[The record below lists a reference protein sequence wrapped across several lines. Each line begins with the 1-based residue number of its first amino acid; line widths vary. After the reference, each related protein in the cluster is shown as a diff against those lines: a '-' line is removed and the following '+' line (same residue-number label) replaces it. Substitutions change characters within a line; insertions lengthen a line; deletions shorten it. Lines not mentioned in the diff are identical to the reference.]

1 MENNNINFI
10 EEEIRWI
17 TKVIDTRMK
26 LYFQNECEFDTIFDV
41 LPNDNFDGNSTY
53 HNFILEHKL
62 SYEERL
68 ALILTILPKL
78 KPSLLDVF
86 FTKNATY
93 DKPFTEFGGIKAKNF
108 NGIIPTAETLFF
120 IIAGDD
126 LRIRIEFEHFFLNK
140 SILLKQRILKL
151 ESVDSI
157 EPILNGVLYMNA
169 EYVNYFVYGEF
180 TKPSYSPSFPAKLIN
195 TNLEWKDLILESH
208 VREEIE
214 EIRTWIKW
222 KDKGLKNIEHNKYIK
237 PGFRCLFYG
246 PPGTGKTLTASL
258 LGKTSDKDVY
268 KIDLSMIVSKYI
280 GETEKNLEL
289 VFDMAENK
297 NWILFFDEADALFGK
312 RTATSSSNDKYANQE
327 TAYLLQRIEDY
338 PGLIL
343 LATNLKMNIDDAF
356 ARRFQSMIYFPIPDS
371 EQRLLL
377 WKNSFEKSGLKLN
390 NVDLNA
396 ISEKYAITGGAINNV
411 ILSCIL
417 YEQRQKMAI
426 TSEIILNGIKRELRK
441 EGKTL

>member
-1 MENNNINFI
+1 MNSNIDFI
-10 EEEIRWI
+10 EEEIKWI

-26 LYFQNECEFDTIFDV
+26 LYFQNECEYTSISEV
-41 LPNDNFDGNSTY
+41 LPSKKSYTDSSY
-53 HNFILEHKL
+53 YNFIYEHKL
-62 SYEERL
+62 CYEERL
-68 ALILTILPKL
+68 ALVLTLLPKL

-93 DKPFTEFGGIKAKNF
+93 DKPFTEFGGVKAKNF
-108 NGIIPTAETLFF
+108 HGIIPTAETLFF
-120 IIAGDD
+120 ILIGDD
-126 LRIRIEFEHFFLNK
+126 IKARITLEHFFLNK
-140 SILLKQRILKL
+140 SMLLKQRVLKL
-151 ESVDSI
+151 ESVESI
-157 EPILNGVLYMNA
+157 EPLSNGALYMNA
-169 EYVNYFVYGEF
+169 EYVNYFIYGEF
-180 TKPSYSPSFPAKLIN
+180 TKPSYSPSFPAKLIKTDLN
-195 TNLEWKDLILESH
+195 WDDLILEPH

-222 KDKGLKNIEHNKYIK
+222 KSESSKENEIEKLVK

-258 LGKTSDKDVY
+258 LGKISNKDVY

-280 GETEKNLEL
+280 GETEKNLEI

-356 ARRFQSMIYFPIPDS
+356 ARRFQSMIYFPVPDV
-371 EQRLLL
+371 EQRLSL
-377 WKNSFEKSGLKLN
+377 WENSFIKSGLKLS
-390 NVDLNA
+390 NVDLKL
-396 ISEKYAITGGAINNV
+396 ISQKYAITGGAINNV

-417 YEQRQKMAI
+417 FVQKHKRQV
-426 TSEIILNGIKRELRK
+426 TTEIILNGIKRELRK